1 MRTGAKKLLVA
12 KMSWMDEQRATPGGT
27 RDPAPGRSRRR
38 GAALED
44 ALLNAAWE
52 EVTSAGYAKFTMD
65 GVAARAGTAKAVIYR
80 RWPNQA
86 TLVRAALRH
95 RLGPFADDIP
105 DTGQLRQD
113 LLSVLRR
120 YRDYIEEIGPDIIHG
135 LASDAADL
143 PQDVFGVT
151 PGVITVILERAA
163 GRGEVQASRITPRI
177 AALPGN
183 LLRYELLSPHGD
195 RSDASLAGI
204 VDEIFLPLV
213 TSTPSPGPGPGA
225 GPTAARQNPPRP
237 ARETPFMRR

>member
-1 MRTGAKKLLVA
+1 MA
-12 KMSWMDEQRATPGGT
+12 EQQATPGGT
-27 RDPAPGRSRRR
+27 RHSAPGRSRRR
-38 GAALED
+38 GVALED

-52 EVTSAGYAKFTMD
+52 EVSSAGYAKFTMD

-86 TLVRAALRH
+86 TLIRAALRH

-105 DTGQLRQD
+105 DTGQLRRD
-113 LLSVLRR
+113 LLGVLRR
-120 YRDYIEEIGPDIIHG
+120 YRDYIEQIGPDIIHG

-163 GRGEVQASRITPRI
+163 GRGEVQAGRITPRI

-195 RSDASLAGI
+195 RSDASLTGI

-213 TSTPSPGPGPGA
+213 TSTPPSPSPGTSAGPAADRREPSPPGPV
-225 GPTAARQNPPRP
+225 T
-237 ARETPFMRR
+237 